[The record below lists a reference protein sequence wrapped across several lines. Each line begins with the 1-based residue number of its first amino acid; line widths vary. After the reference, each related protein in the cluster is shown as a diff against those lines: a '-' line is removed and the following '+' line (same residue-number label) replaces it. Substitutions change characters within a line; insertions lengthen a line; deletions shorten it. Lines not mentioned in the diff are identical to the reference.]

1 MLVRYRLALG
11 LLPLALLA
19 PAAAQAKPGDLYV
32 GDPGAHAVIRID
44 HETGKQKIVAS
55 AGKLVSRTVGT
66 SPGKNKLLVAPRLT
80 RRSAAVP
87 CFRVNRLAKG
97 GALLTVSKD
106 PQFKG
111 PTDVVVAS
119 KNEVDAVDP
128 FAGAGL
134 LGAIFDVNP
143 KNGNTSVLSE
153 DQRFNG
159 GPLGIGALP
168 NGKLL
173 VSDQDAG
180 PGGSGA
186 LLKVNPGSGNQS
198 FAAKG
203 GHLDDPYGMTVTD
216 NGKTAYLADASGNR
230 IVRVTVK
237 TGKQKVVAHAGKLD
251 DPTGVALGLDGK
263 LYVVNDSSKKPS
275 VLKVNPDNG
284 NQKVFAS
291 GGKLSAPEG
300 ITVQPAG

>member
-44 HETGKQKIVAS
+44 HVTGKQKIVAS
-55 AGKLVSRTVGT
+55 AGKLVSPDSGDFA
-66 SPGKNKLLVAPRLT
+66 GKNKLLIADYE
-80 RRSAAVP
+80 AFGGGGAV
-87 CFRVNRLAKG
+87 FRVNTKKG
-97 GALLTVSKD
+97 GVATVSKD

-111 PTDVVVAS
+111 PTGVVVAS

-153 DQRFNG
+153 DQHFNG

-198 FAAKG
+198 FVAKG
-203 GHLDDPYGMTVTD
+203 AHLDDPYGMTVTD

-237 TGKQKVVAHAGKLD
+237 TGKQKVVAHAGRLD